1 MVKETGQ
8 EFLMGEEPVVAE
20 TAFTAEASSG
30 TVALT
35 YELDSTGLEGRTL
48 VVFEELLYGNTVLT
62 SHEDPEDEA
71 QSVRYPKLR
80 TEAAVQ
86 GEHETEAAGTV
97 KITDRVFYENLIPG
111 KTYTLKAALMNQETG
126 RALTAGGMEITA
138 VHLLQRQL
146 LQERKRY
153 VLNFLQTDWEVSA
166 QWCLKNC
173 ITAMRW
179 SEHIPISATSP
190 RPLP

>member
-1 MVKETGQ
+1 M
-8 EFLMGEEPVVAE
+8 
-20 TAFTAEASSG
+20 
-30 TVALT
+30 ALT

-86 GEHETEAAGTV
+86 GEHETEAAETV

-111 KTYTLKAALMNQETG
+111 KTYTLKAGADESGNGQSPDGG
-126 RALTAGGMEITA
+126 RHGNYRSTFFYSGSFFRNGRDM
-138 VHLLQRQL
+138 
-146 LQERKRY
+146 
-153 VLNFLQTDWEVSA
+153 S
-166 QWCLKNC
+166 
-173 ITAMRW
+173 
-179 SEHIPISATSP
+179 
-190 RPLP
+190 